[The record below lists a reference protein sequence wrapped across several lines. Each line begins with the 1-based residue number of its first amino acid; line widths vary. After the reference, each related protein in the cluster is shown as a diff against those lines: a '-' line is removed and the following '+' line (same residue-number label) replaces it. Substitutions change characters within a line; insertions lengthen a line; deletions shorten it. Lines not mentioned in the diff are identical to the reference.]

1 MLTVVGFWAIFKFN
15 SYTFPVETHTV
26 VGAITL
32 VGITILFVT
41 GSLAIISRK
50 QAPEVWGTG
59 KLLRK
64 GRIHRL
70 IAYTVLVL
78 SNITILLGAVLKFST
93 PEYRVPFFINAILV
107 LSILLAGEVNYRKTM
122 AREDPFRETE
132 IVITLDEFKQRI

>member
-1 MLTVVGFWAIFKFN
+1 M
-15 SYTFPVETHTV
+15 
-26 VGAITL
+26 
-32 VGITILFVT
+32 
-41 GSLAIISRK
+41 
-50 QAPEVWGTG
+50 
-59 KLLRK
+59 LRK

-122 AREDPFRETE
+122 AREDPFKETE
-132 IVITLDEFKQRI
+132 TVITLDEFKQRI

>member
-1 MLTVVGFWAIFKFN
+1 MLTVTGFWAILNFN
-15 SYTFPVETHTV
+15 DYTFPVETHTV

-32 VGITILFVT
+32 VGITILFLT

-78 SNITILLGAVLKFST
+78 SNITILLGAVLKFS
-93 PEYRVPFFINAILV
+93 A
-107 LSILLAGEVNYRKTM
+107 
-122 AREDPFRETE
+122 TE
-132 IVITLDEFKQRI
+132 